1 MEVKT
6 NVLNNALNKSQV
18 SSQEK
23 RLEEDI
29 QVVNEIII
37 RNEKKSNKQK
47 LVWALLAVALI
58 AILCVLVFVFPN
70 GSDIVKLW
78 K

>member
-23 RLEEDI
+23 RLEENI